1 MKNNEENAECEV
13 TLVEEVIQKRQW
25 EIDSKSTI
33 CQVKNTTQNKK
44 LEAGLFPC
52 FLYTETRRSK

>member
-1 MKNNEENAECEV
+1 MKINEENAECEIM
-13 TLVEEVIQKRQW
+13 LVEEVIQKWQW

-33 CQVKNTTQNKK
+33 YQVKNTTQNKK

-52 FLYTETRRSK
+52 FLYTETRGSK